1 MAKRRPFGDVT
12 TIRLFDVLDQSALAE
27 LPDSGFG
34 KEAHMQKLIENNI
47 EMLFPGLTFLTSEF
61 RGMGGGE
68 LRPDTIAFD
77 MIQNSFVALEY
88 KNKPNKEA
96 VDQARTYVDFMLDHK
111 GDLAMLY
118 NDQAETPRKS
128 DSFNWK
134 EIYAIVIEPDF
145 TKYQISGAD
154 KDNKMELYKIRM
166 HGHVIM
172 MQRVGG
178 GHQQTSLI
186 RSTSKPKPKIH
197 NPEPRRDTKS
207 PATEADGQTKPA
219 QSGSDDSIKLP
230 EIQYEQG
237 QKAPAAMI
245 FPDDSRVGLKSWR
258 DILANVA
265 NWLVNKGHL
274 DESHCP
280 VPIGPN
286 NAVLNTRPVH
296 QNGKR
301 FAGYAKAGHLYV
313 FLNVSPKNAILNAIK
328 LIGMAGLNPSDFGVS
343 SDILLGASNRSDMAT
358 DAPRRVEPTQ
368 NGAGGYA
375 ILSDIQYE
383 KGKKPP
389 EALTFPD
396 GSQVSMR
403 TWSDILFHVAWW
415 LVNKDYL
422 DELHCPVPRGPKT
435 AILNTE
441 SVHQNGKSFMRPQRV
456 GYLYVEM
463 NVDPK
468 SAILCSIRLIETAE
482 LDPAGFVVHL

>member
-12 TIRLFDVLDQSALAE
+12 AIRLFDVLNESALAE

-34 KEAHMQKLIENNI
+34 KEAHMQKLIENNL

-118 NDQAETPRKS
+118 NDQAEIRRKR

-134 EIYAIVIEPDF
+134 GTYAIVIEPDF

-178 GHQQTSLI
+178 GHQQTFLT
-186 RSTSKPKPKIH
+186 RSASEPEPKIH
-197 NPEPRRDTKS
+197 NPELRKDTKS
-207 PATEADGQTKPA
+207 SATGADERTKPP
-219 QSGSDDSIKLP
+219 QNGSGEYVRLP
-230 EIQYEQG
+230 EIQYEKG
-237 QKAPAAMI
+237 RKVPEAMI

-258 DILANVA
+258 AILANVA
-265 NWLVNKGHL
+265 NWLVNKGRL

-280 VPIGPN
+280 VPIGPK

-296 QNGKR
+296 QNGKQ
-301 FAGYAKAGHLYV
+301 FAGCAKAGHLYV
-313 FLNVSPKNAILNAIK
+313 FLNVSPKDAILNAIK
-328 LIGMAGLNPSDFGVS
+328 LIGLAGLNPSDFRIS
-343 SDILLGASNRSDMAT
+343 SGMPLAVPNHSDTAT
-358 DAPRRVEPTQ
+358 DTPERVEPIP
-368 NGAGGYA
+368 NSAGGYA

-396 GSQVSMR
+396 DSQVSLKA
-403 TWSDILFHVAWW
+403 WSGILFHVARW

-422 DELHCPVPRGPKT
+422 DELHCPVPRGPKN
-435 AILNTE
+435 AILNTRP
-441 SVHQNGKSFMRPQRV
+441 VHQNGKSFMRPQRV

-463 NVDPK
+463 NMDPK
-468 SAILCSIRLIETAE
+468 SAILCSIRLIEMAE
-482 LDPAGFVVHL
+482 LDPSGFRVYL